1 MKTFRKITLFLSA
14 ALALAACNKEE
25 LPTPAPNADDIVR
38 IAATT
43 IAARDAD
50 AATRATINET
60 DGTGSFQSGD
70 EIGIW
75 ATPNYPQTYNISRTA
90 TFDGTAWT
98 YNTPLL
104 WSDLPEDQSGNGLYF
119 IIGHYPVQ
127 TATPDQYGYITFSV
141 QTNQNTAEVYRA
153 SDLLVSGTIEL
164 GGFVPV
170 RGIKKGETV
179 PLNFVHVMS
188 RIKVTLTAGSNVT
201 QEEVNAATVKIKNAQ
216 VNYKISLI
224 NGGNGDPDSP
234 TYADITPLKSTTAT
248 ATFYA
253 LLPRQDNQS
262 GNKWIEIEV
271 AVGGKVATYE
281 LSAVTYLYCGETQPV
296 KLTLSRSGSSKSA
309 ATTRGRSAMGSVAD
323 DGLGELMLECTS
335 AENHHYPLKQ

>member
-1 MKTFRKITLFLSA
+1 MNKIKQLA
-14 ALALAACNKEE
+14 AAMLAIVTLAACNKEE
-25 LPTPAPNADDIVR
+25 LPTPAANADDIVR

-98 YNTPLL
+98 YDTPLL
-104 WSDLPEDQSGNGLYF
+104 WSDLPEDQSGNGFYN

-127 TATPDQYGYITFSV
+127 TATPDSENNGYITFSV
-141 QTNQNTAEVYRA
+141 QTNQNTAEAYRK
-153 SDLLVSGTIEL
+153 SDLLVSGTIGP

-170 RGIKKGETV
+170 YSKKGETV
-179 PLNFVHVMS
+179 PLNFVHIMS
-188 RIKVTLTAGSNVT
+188 RIKVTLIAGSNVT
-201 QEEVNAATVKIKNAQ
+201 QEEVNAAAVQIKNAQ
-216 VNYKISLI
+216 ISFKISLI
-224 NGGNGDPDSP
+224 NGSTGDPDSP
-234 TYADITPLKSTTAT
+234 TYDDITPLKSNTEA

-253 LLPRQDNQS
+253 VTPPIQ
-262 GNKWIEIEV
+262 
-271 AVGGKVATYE
+271 AVGRQMDRDRGHCRWPNCHIRTAGSDQLVQRQNA
-281 LSAVTYLYCGETQPV
+281 AGESHPQPQRV
-296 KLTLSRSGSSKSA
+296 VQIGQHHKGTLC
-309 ATTRGRSAMGSVAD
+309 
-323 DGLGELMLECTS
+323 DG
-335 AENHHYPLKQ
+335 

>member
-1 MKTFRKITLFLSA
+1 MKTFRKITLSLSA

-50 AATRATINET
+50 AATRAAISEA

-75 ATPNYPQTYNISRTA
+75 ATPLYPQTYNISRTA

-98 YNTPLL
+98 YDTPLL
-104 WSDLPEDQSGNGLYF
+104 WSDLPEDQSGNGLYN

-141 QTNQNTAEVYRA
+141 QTNQNTAEAYRK

-164 GGFVPV
+164 GLF
-170 RGIKKGETV
+170 RGVSTKKGEAV
-179 PLNFVHVMS
+179 LLNFGHVMS
-188 RIKVTLTAGSNVT
+188 RIKVMLTAGSNVT
-201 QEEVNAATVKIKNAQ
+201 LEEVDNAVVKIKNAQ

-224 NGGNGDPDSP
+224 NGNNGDPDSP
-234 TYADITPLKSTTAT
+234 TYADITPLKSTTAA

-253 LLPRQDNQS
+253 LLPCQDNQS

-281 LSAVTYLYCGETQPV
+281 LSAVTSLLCGYTQPV

-309 ATTRGRSAMGSVAD
+309 TTTRGRFAMGSVAD

>member
-1 MKTFRKITLFLSA
+1 M
-14 ALALAACNKEE
+14 LAIVTLAACNKEE
-25 LPTPAPNADDIVR
+25 LPTPAANADDIVR

-75 ATPNYPQTYNISRTA
+75 ATPNYPQTYNISLTA

-98 YNTPLL
+98 YDTPLL
-104 WSDLPEDQSGNGLYF
+104 WSDLPEDQSGNGFYN

-127 TATPDQYGYITFSV
+127 TATPDSENNGYITFSV
-141 QTNQNTAEVYRA
+141 QTNQNTAEAYRA
-153 SDLLVSGTIEL
+153 SDLLVSGTIGL
-164 GGFVPV
+164 GLFVPV
-170 RGIKKGETV
+170 YSKKGETV
-179 PLNFVHVMS
+179 SLNFVHVMS
-188 RIKVTLTAGSNVT
+188 RIKVMLTAGSNVT
-201 QEEVNAATVKIKNAQ
+201 QEEVGNAVVKIKNAQ

-224 NGGNGDPDSP
+224 NGNNGDPDSP
-234 TYADITPLKSTTAT
+234 TYADITPLKSTTAA

-253 LLPRQDNQS
+253 LLPCQFKQS
-262 GNKWIEIEV
+262 GDKWIEIEV

-281 LSAVTYLYCGETQPV
+281 LSAVTSLLCGETQPV

-309 ATTRGRSAMGSVAD
+309 TTTRGRSAMGSVAD
-323 DGLGELMLECTS
+323 DGLGELVLECTS
-335 AENHHYPLKQ
+335 ME